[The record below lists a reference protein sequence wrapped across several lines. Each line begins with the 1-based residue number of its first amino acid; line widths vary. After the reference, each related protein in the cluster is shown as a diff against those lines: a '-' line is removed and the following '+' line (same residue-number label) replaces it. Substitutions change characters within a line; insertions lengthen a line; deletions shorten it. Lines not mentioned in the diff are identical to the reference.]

1 MKRNLLL
8 WAVFAGMMALTAC
21 TQEKVVYVE
30 ENEVAALKP
39 GEGVIKI
46 NLSNNVSR
54 AARPITSNEAT
65 NNVNR
70 IAFVFVASNG
80 NQYFPTIAATNEE
93 QESYGY
99 TSQNNVLALDENS
112 LDGEITVHFEDM
124 TPGSYKIIAYGYN
137 AGAGNYDFPYEIESA
152 DGYNGFIT
160 FKAKAE
166 GSMTPVEE
174 VFAGMASSIENEG
187 SYLNVNE
194 YGNFVASDI
203 QITLERQVAGL
214 LAYMSKV
221 PVKVSSGGED
231 KTITKITI
239 STSFSASGL
248 CVPASGSKAEYNGLG
263 TCLSSGDYVDLLTF
277 DLAGATAGSD
287 GYYKF
292 NGETGKKYLLANENE
307 GQASEL
313 SNLTCQ
319 DNTLFGSCFVIP
331 FNQHYSNW
339 TGMGIGTLY
348 INYYDNSG
356 LVLSKALADN
366 GNYEYDIKCNH
377 FYSIGVKDPGYDGS
391 GNPDPDTDDEPLPID
406 EESGSDNLKVNI
418 DNEWDGFHGLT
429 NKTK

>member
-8 WAVFAGMMALTAC
+8 WAVCAVMMAFTAC

-30 ENEVAALKP
+30 ENEVTALKP

-70 IAFVFVASNG
+70 IAFVFVTSSG
-80 NQYFPTIAATNEE
+80 VYLPTIAATNEN

-99 TSQNNVLALDENS
+99 TSQNNVLALDDNNS

-137 AGAGNYDFPYEIESA
+137 AGAGNYDFPYEIESV
-152 DGYNGFIT
+152 DGYNGFIM
-160 FKAKAE
+160 FEPKAD
-166 GSMTPVEE
+166 GSMMPVEE
-174 VFAGMASSIENEG
+174 VFAGIASSA
-187 SYLNVNE
+187 SSTDYLEVNE

-221 PVKVSSGGED
+221 PVKISSEGMD

-239 STSFSASGL
+239 STSFSATGL
-248 CVPASGSKAEYNGLG
+248 KVPASSVSNEYNGAG
-263 TCLSSGDYVDLLTF
+263 SCLTTGYVDLLTF
-277 DLAGATAGSD
+277 DLSAATAGSD

-292 NGETGKKYLLANENE
+292 NGNAGKKYLLAKENE
-307 GQASEL
+307 GQTSEL
-313 SNLTCQ
+313 ATLTCQ

-339 TGMGIGTLY
+339 NGMGIGTLY

-356 LVLSKALADN
+356 WVLSKALADN
-366 GNYEYDIKCNH
+366 GDYEYDIKCNH
-377 FYSIGVKDPGYDGS
+377 FYSIGVKDPDYDGT

-406 EESGSDNLKVNI
+406 EESGSDNLNVTITNTW
-418 DNEWDGFHGLT
+418 NGFHDL
-429 NKTK
+429 KK

>member
-1 MKRNLLL
+1 MKKKLFL
-8 WAVFAGMMALTAC
+8 WAVFAVMMAFTAC

-39 GEGVIKI
+39 GEGIIKI
-46 NLSNNVSR
+46 NLSNNMSR
-54 AARPITSNEAT
+54 AARPITSNEAA

-80 NQYFPTIAATNEE
+80 DQYLPTIAATNEE

-99 TSQNNVLALDENS
+99 TSQYNVLALDDNS
-112 LDGEITVHFEDM
+112 LDGDITVHFEDM

-137 AGAGNYDFPYEIESA
+137 AGTGNYDSPYEIESA
-152 DGYNGFIT
+152 DGSNGFIKL
-160 FKAKAE
+160 KAKAD

-174 VFAGMASSIENEG
+174 IFAGMASSTENGG

-221 PVKVSSGGED
+221 PVKVSSGGVD

-239 STSFSASGL
+239 STSFSATGL
-248 CVPASGSKAEYNGLG
+248 CVPASVKGEYNGVGTGLG
-263 TCLSSGDYVDLLTF
+263 SGSYVDLLTF
-277 DLAGATAGSD
+277 DLAGATASSD

-292 NGETGKKYLLANENE
+292 NGDAGKKYLLAEENE
-307 GQASEL
+307 GQTSEL
-313 SNLTCQ
+313 SDLTCQ

-331 FNQHYSNW
+331 FDQHYNNW
-339 TGMGIGTLY
+339 INMGIGTLY
-348 INYYDNSG
+348 INYYDENG
-356 LVLSKALADN
+356 LVLSRALAD
-366 GNYEYDIKCNH
+366 GSDYEYDIKCNH

-391 GNPDPDTDDEPLPID
+391 GDPDPDTDDDPLPIN

-429 NKTK
+429 NKAE